1 MNLIKLV
8 LRMLVLCPFVMHAQ
22 VPDPCSTSNL
32 GGVAWMDN
40 DYDGAVGANELQKVE
55 GITVQIYDCN
65 GDLVGT
71 DVTDVNG
78 DWHYDGTLTYPVRVE
93 FSNIENGSYP
103 TFDGT
108 GTGTTVQFVSAASC
122 AINLGIASPVN
133 FCPSGTVILPCY
145 ATDVNQTSVAYFPY
159 SNSGTTPTPLE
170 TASISDVGG
179 LWGGANQVT
188 KKRVFFSA
196 VLKRHI
202 PLGPQ
207 GLGGIYVFDYNTGTP
222 THVSD
227 FNITALTLANSGDP
241 VSGGSIDVGSVI
253 RSGGSDY
260 TLPSS
265 GPSVDLDAFAKVAK
279 VGLGDTDMEEDGN
292 TLWTVNLFQRAIIS
306 IDVSGTAPGVVNQYL
321 IDMLPGI
328 PSCTN
333 GVLRPWGLE
342 FANGK
347 GYLGLECTAENTGTE
362 SDLHSYVYSFDPNNP
377 SAGLTLEVDF
387 AMTYDREKEGG
398 NGDAEW
404 LAWTDIWQSEFEF
417 QNWHWPQPVLSDIE
431 IDRNGGMTLAFL
443 DRTSFQ
449 LGYKNYPAV
458 AGSTNANVEGI
469 ATGDIVKFCWTGSAW
484 AAEGT
489 AGCPDGDV
497 GGYVNSNSIANDG
510 LAGLGEFYYGDY
522 YRDSGGNYGH
532 EEVALGALIYNP
544 ITNEMLATVYDP
556 TGFSTNGVHWYDA
569 STGARNN
576 VYLVTPSTGD
586 VTFFA
591 KGTSLGDME
600 ILCTGTPPME
610 IGNRV
615 WNDTDEDGIQDACE
629 LPIVGVTVQLVK
641 DGTVIATTQTNTA
654 GEYYFSN
661 NTASGVTWTGTGQN
675 TGLLPETTYVIRIEN
690 ATGGTQQIPLDGLTL
705 TNINSNSNANDNID
719 SDGVL
724 NGVNAEITY
733 TTGTIGSVDHTLDFG
748 FILDITCNLMLTCNP
763 IDQTSCV
770 DGNGSAS
777 VSVSGGQGN
786 LTYLWSSG
794 ETSNTITNKV
804 SGSYTVTVTD
814 DVLPGCSATCTAIIA
829 NAAIIP
835 SCTITIDNQ
844 PTCQNLTGGALTVSP
859 NPVGVYTYLWS
870 NGSTTAAI
878 SSLTG
883 GTYTVTIT
891 DPISSCTGV
900 CQATLDIPMN
910 CCAINPIVIQNV
922 ECVDNGTPALMT
934 DNRIRVN
941 LLISNAFTNLTSYN
955 VSVNGG
961 TTISPSMGMYGVG
974 TQFTLGQGT
983 GGGGATFIIT
993 VTDSTISGCTN
1004 TVMVT
1009 DLGTC
1014 APMVPECPP
1023 IKCGTATL
1031 QVNGN

>member
-1 MNLIKLV
+1 M
-8 LRMLVLCPFVMHAQ
+8 
-22 VPDPCSTSNL
+22 
-32 GGVAWMDN
+32 
-40 DYDGAVGANELQKVE
+40 
-55 GITVQIYDCN
+55 
-65 GDLVGT
+65 
-71 DVTDVNG
+71 
-78 DWHYDGTLTYPVRVE
+78 
-93 FSNIENGSYP
+93 
-103 TFDGT
+103 
-108 GTGTTVQFVSAASC
+108 
-122 AINLGIASPVN
+122 
-133 FCPSGTVILPCY
+133 
-145 ATDVNQTSVAYFPY
+145 
-159 SNSGTTPTPLE
+159 
-170 TASISDVGG
+170 
-179 LWGGANQVT
+179 
-188 KKRVFFSA
+188 
-196 VLKRHI
+196 
-202 PLGPQ
+202 
-207 GLGGIYVFDYNTGTP
+207 
-222 THVSD
+222 
-227 FNITALTLANSGDP
+227 
-241 VSGGSIDVGSVI
+241 
-253 RSGGSDY
+253 
-260 TLPSS
+260 
-265 GPSVDLDAFAKVAK
+265 
-279 VGLGDTDMEEDGN
+279 
-292 TLWTVNLFQRAIIS
+292 
-306 IDVSGTAPGVVNQYL
+306 
-321 IDMLPGI
+321 
-328 PSCTN
+328 
-333 GVLRPWGLE
+333 
-342 FANGK
+342 
-347 GYLGLECTAENTGTE
+347 
-362 SDLHSYVYSFDPNNP
+362 
-377 SAGLTLEVDF
+377 
-387 AMTYDREKEGG
+387 
-398 NGDAEW
+398 
-404 LAWTDIWQSEFEF
+404 
-417 QNWHWPQPVLSDIE
+417 
-431 IDRNGGMTLAFL
+431 
-443 DRTSFQ
+443 
-449 LGYKNYPAV
+449 
-458 AGSTNANVEGI
+458 
-469 ATGDIVKFCWTGSAW
+469 
-484 AAEGT
+484 
-489 AGCPDGDV
+489 
-497 GGYVNSNSIANDG
+497 
-510 LAGLGEFYYGDY
+510 AGLGEFYYGDY

-675 TGLLPETTYVIRIEN
+675 IGLLPETTYVIRIEN

-794 ETSNTITNKV
+794 ETSNIITNKV

-814 DVLPGCSATCTAIIA
+814 DVLPGCSATCIAIIA

-859 NPVGVYTYLWS
+859 NPAGVYTYLWS
-870 NGSTTAAI
+870 NGSTIATI

-883 GTYTVTIT
+883 GTYTVTVT

-922 ECVDNGTPALMT
+922 ECFDNGTPALMT

-941 LLISNAFTNLTSYN
+941 LLITNAFTNLTSYN

-961 TTISPSMGMYGVG
+961 TTISPSMGTYGVG
-974 TQFTLGQGT
+974 TQFTLGPGT

-993 VTDSTISGCTN
+993 VTDSTIPGCTN

-1009 DLGTC
+1009 DPDTC
-1014 APMVPECPP
+1014 APMVPVCPP
-1023 IKCGTATL
+1023 IKCGTATI